1 MSSILSEQFKRK
13 VPTQSGFYLIRS
25 DGQPD
30 TGIVFLTPE
39 GKVQTFGDEH
49 ESDPAKL
56 INLPI
61 APYYF
66 GPLLDTNEEEPFVK
80 ALPW

>member
-1 MSSILSEQFKRK
+1 MAILSDQFKRE
-13 VPTQSGFYLIRS
+13 VPTQPGFYLIRS

-30 TGIVFLTPE
+30 TGIVFVTDE
-39 GKVQTFGDEH
+39 GKVQTFGDTH

-56 INLPI
+56 IDLPL

-66 GPLLDTNEEEPFVK
+66 GPRLDTSEEEPFIK